1 MENKK
6 VAKVTYRNAL
16 MELCFKAREMSDCS
30 ISVYEDM
37 AFGSNI
43 VKLGIN
49 WSACGTKTPE
59 ETEKFAVTLIK
70 VVQMVESFPYLGYEV
85 EYEEAPKAETSTKQ
99 YETKEEV
106 KKEVEKAVKA
116 NGITEKEEKV
126 LRAIISESNFNCNS
140 LDVSKSWE
148 EQSLEDSDA
157 FWAFADVKD
166 YGCGMT
172 KGQTR
177 GIFGSLSK
185 KNLIELAEDE
195 GGDGKSFT
203 WIVIREENFNN
214 IKKVLNK

>member
-1 MENKK
+1 MKK
-6 VAKVTYRNAL
+6 VKYEDYRMAL
-16 MELCFKAREMSDCS
+16 MELNSKARQMSDNS

-37 AFGSNI
+37 PIFETKI
-43 VKLGIN
+43 KLGIN
-49 WSACGTKTPE
+49 WAGCGTKSAE
-59 ETEKFAVTLIK
+59 DTEKFAATLIK
-70 VVQMVESFPYLGYEV
+70 IVGMVEAFQYNGYEI
-85 EYEEAPKAETSTKQ
+85 EYAEEAPKTEVSTKQ

-126 LRAIISESNFNCNS
+126 LRAIISDSNFNCCE
-140 LDVSKSWE
+140 LDLTKGWE
-148 EQSLEDSDA
+148 EQNLEDPDA

-195 GGDGKSFT
+195 GGDGKPFT
-203 WIVIREENFNN
+203 WIIIREENFNN
-214 IKKVLNK
+214 IKKVLSK

>member
-1 MENKK
+1 
-6 VAKVTYRNAL
+6 
-16 MELCFKAREMSDCS
+16 
-30 ISVYEDM
+30 M

-49 WSACGTKTPE
+49 WAGCGTKSTE

-85 EYEEAPKAETSTKQ
+85 EYEEAQKVEEKAEAPKV
-99 YETKEEV
+99 EKPVE
-106 KKEVEKAVKA
+106 KKEAKGVS
-116 NGITEKEEKV
+116 EKEEKV
-126 LRAIISESNFNCNS
+126 LRAIIAGSNFNFDS
-140 LDVSKSWE
+140 LDISKNWE
-148 EQSLEDSDA
+148 EQNLEDPEA
-157 FWAFADVKD
+157 FWAFADVND

-185 KNLIELAEDE
+185 KNLIGLSEGE

-203 WIVIREENFNN
+203 WIVIRE
-214 IKKVLNK
+214 

>member
-1 MENKK
+1 MKK
-6 VAKVTYRNAL
+6 VKYKDYRMAA
-16 MELCFKAREMSDCS
+16 MELFFKARQMSDNS

-43 VKLGIN
+43 IKLGIN
-49 WSACGTKTPE
+49 WAGCGTKTPE

-85 EYEEAPKAETSTKQ
+85 EYEEAPKVEVSTKQ

-106 KKEVEKAVKA
+106 RKEIEKAIKA

-126 LRAIISESNFNCNS
+126 LRTIIAESNFNCNS

-148 EQSLEDSDA
+148 EQSLEDPDA

-185 KNLIELAEDE
+185 KNLIELVEDE
-195 GGDGKSFT
+195 SEYGKPFT
-203 WIVIREENFNN
+203 WIIIREENFNN
-214 IKKVLNK
+214 IKKVLNR